1 MMNHRQRD
9 PEGLWVLLAGMTLIV
24 FITTG
29 VILGPDGIAAL
40 WNMIF

>member
-9 PEGLWVLLAGMTLIV
+9 PEGLWTLLAGMTFIV
-24 FITTG
+24 TVTTL
-29 VILGPDGIAAL
+29 VIIGPDGIAAL

>member
-9 PEGLWVLLAGMTLIV
+9 PEGLWALLAGMTAIV

-40 WNMIF
+40 WDMIF